1 MMPLLLGRL
10 SNKTNKSQNTIIC
23 NFYFFLK
30 EKFRFEPR
38 NIWDGCH
45 DLIKSWIN
53 DFNNVTNVSFKGKV
67 YQ

>member
-45 DLIKSWIN
+45 DLIKS
-53 DFNNVTNVSFKGKV
+53 
-67 YQ
+67 